1 MTSRSRVDDMV
12 VVVPGILG
20 SRLADAEGG
29 EVRGLSGPA
38 VPRGIRTSGR
48 SVKGLTPPPDVNDD
62 HPGRCVRPLGPIRDP
77 HGLLG
82 IPGHDRVAVCA
93 TAGNGPVRTLN
104 NLGGGRYPARLTGLP
119 AGPHRVRV
127 STGNAG
133 HVVMTALVLL
143 QESGSDDG
151 E

>member
-12 VVVPGILG
+12 VIVPGILG
-20 SRLADAEGG
+20 RRPADAEGR

-38 VPRGIRTSGR
+38 LLRGIRTYGR
-48 SVKGLTPPPDVNDD
+48 SVKGLTLPPDLGNE
-62 HPGRCVRPLGPIRDP
+62 HPGDGVRPLGPMRDL

-104 NLGGGRYPARLTGLP
+104 NLGGGRCPARLTGLP
-119 AGPHRVRV
+119 TGPHRVRV

-133 HVVMTALVLL
+133 HVVMTALVLV

>member
-1 MTSRSRVDDMV
+1 MTSRSRVDDRV

-20 SRLADAEGG
+20 SRPTDAE
-29 EVRGLSGPA
+29 V
-38 VPRGIRTSGR
+38 
-48 SVKGLTPPPDVNDD
+48 PPD
-62 HPGRCVRPLGPIRDP
+62 
-77 HGLLG
+77 
-82 IPGHDRVAVCA
+82 IPGHDRVAVFA
-93 TAGNGPVRTLN
+93 TAGNGPVRTPSS
-104 NLGGGRYPARLTGLP
+104 LGGGRCPARPAGPP
-119 AGPHRVRV
+119 AGPHRVRA

>member
-12 VVVPGILG
+12 IVNPGILG
-20 SRLADAEGG
+20 GRLADAEGR

-38 VPRGIRTSGR
+38 LLRGIRTPGR
-48 SVKGLTPPPDVNDD
+48 PVEGLTLPPDVNDE

-77 HGLLG
+77 HGLPG
-82 IPGHDRVAVCA
+82 IPGHDRVAVRA
-93 TAGNGPVRTLN
+93 TAGNGPVRTPN
-104 NLGGGRYPARLTGLP
+104 SLGGGRCPARPAGLP

-143 QESGSDDG
+143 RESGSDDG

>member
-12 VVVPGILG
+12 VLPGILG
-20 SRLADAEGG
+20 SRPADGKG
-29 EVRGLSGPA
+29 REVRGLPGPA
-38 VPRGIRTSGR
+38 LPRGIRTSGR
-48 SVKGLTPPPDVNDD
+48 SVEGLTLSPDVGGE
-62 HPGRCVRPLGPIRDP
+62 HPGPCVRPLGPIRAP

-82 IPGHDRVAVCA
+82 IPGHDRVAVFA
-93 TAGNGPVRTLN
+93 TAGNGPVRTPN
-104 NLGGGRYPARLTGLP
+104 SLGGGRCPARPAGP
-119 AGPHRVRV
+119 SAGPHRVRA